1 MMKTFKLEIVTP
13 DGVMFEGQ
21 AESLLVKCASGD
33 VEVLAGHA
41 DLFSPLA
48 VGRARIKYDA
58 KSRAASCAGGFLSVT
73 KEKVTLV
80 ATTFEFADEIDV
92 GRAKSAAETAEAA
105 IKDAQDDAALEKAKL
120 KLSRAL
126 NRIKVSELK

>member
-1 MMKTFKLEIVTP
+1 MKTFHLEIVTP
-13 DGVMFEGQ
+13 DGIEFEGQ
-21 AESLLVKCASGD
+21 AESLLIKCESGD

-48 VGRARIKYDA
+48 VGRARIKYDG
-58 KSRAASCAGGFLSVT
+58 KNRLASSAGGFLSVT
-73 KEKVTLV
+73 KEKVVVV

-92 GRAKSAAETAEAA
+92 NRAKSAAAKAETDM
-105 IKDAQDDAALEKAKL
+105 KDAKDDAALEKAKL

-126 NRIKVSELK
+126 NRIKISELK

>member
-1 MMKTFKLEIVTP
+1 MKTFHLEIVTP
-13 DGVMFEGQ
+13 DGIEFEGQ
-21 AESLLVKCASGD
+21 AESLLIKCESGD

-48 VGRARIKYDA
+48 VGRARIKYDG
-58 KSRAASCAGGFLSVT
+58 KSRIASSAGGFLSVT
-73 KEKVTLV
+73 KDKVSVV

-92 GRAKSAAETAEAA
+92 RRAKSAVEKAEAD
-105 IKDAQDDAALEKAKL
+105 IKDAKDDAALEKAKL

-126 NRIKVSELK
+126 NRIKISELK